1 MRPRAGVDWVLAMPK
16 SRSGT
21 IDSWRP
27 SLRPTCDMIHFKSA
41 DRTGPKGGF
50 DLTSLTCIAWGNR
63 RGSPLLSVPAAIAFG
78 VALAIAPTLAL
89 AETQVRGTRDA
100 LSVEAQNA
108 SVEEI
113 LVALSNAFDVE
124 FRSSADLEKRLTGT
138 YQGSL
143 QQVVMRILG
152 GYDFFVKSGENGLE
166 ISLLG
171 SGRATAVVGP
181 SSTSKVA
188 EKRGDAAAELSPATN
203 VAERPMP
210 VVASAGRSPTIK
222 RAKGPPL
229 FPAAPLAMSTAP
241 GPALAVAP
249 SPAPRAPPAR

>member
-1 MRPRAGVDWVLAMPK
+1 
-16 SRSGT
+16 
-21 IDSWRP
+21 
-27 SLRPTCDMIHFKSA
+27 
-41 DRTGPKGGF
+41 
-50 DLTSLTCIAWGNR
+50 LTSLTCLAWIDR

-89 AETQVRGTRDA
+89 AETKVHGTPEA
-100 LSVEAQNA
+100 LSVGAQNA

-124 FRSSADLEKRLTGT
+124 FRSSADLEKRITGT

-143 QQVVMRILG
+143 RQVVMHILG

-171 SGRATAVVGP
+171 SGRATAVVGA
-181 SSTSKVA
+181 SSASKVA
-188 EKRGDAAAELSPATN
+188 EKREDATAGSSPPAAN
-203 VAERPMP
+203 VAERAMC
-210 VVASAGRSPTIK
+210 VAASAGRSPTIDHS
-222 RAKGPPL
+222 KGPPPV
-229 FPAAPLAMSTAP
+229 PAAPLAMSTVP